1 MGNRMMRY
9 SYNNKPEQS
18 AELEAAL
25 DEHFKVGGIGD
36 AIAARPTVG
45 ANRVR
50 TAERC
55 VFGVRDRKP
64 PTPIKIKECE

>member
-25 DEHFKVGGIGD
+25 DEHFRGAGEGIEAPPLAKVCRGPLSALD
-36 AIAARPTVG
+36 
-45 ANRVR
+45 NRR
-50 TAERC
+50 ASS
-55 VFGVRDRKP
+55 P